1 MLICSFIR
9 HHQFETQTSDKNL
22 SCDFSAK
29 LCSQSLK
36 HVNYRLNLYLS
47 VAIGMHLHCTL
58 GQVTLNFYL
67 LFLIHCMSMNF
78 VSGPEKMKNTLK
90 IQISNRFIFFFSI
103 VFQDRNNKTDE
114 KMKTISIKQ
123 KVVIDQQCLA
133 YDDVEYNA
141 TYDKLLKTTFGNL
154 PCCMKVVVKL
164 YVKQ

>member
-1 MLICSFIR
+1 MFSI
-9 HHQFETQTSDKNL
+9 FETCQLSIEFISECCNWNALALYIGIGNSKFLPSFLNTLHVNELCFWARKNEKYFKNL
-22 SCDFSAK
+22 DF
-29 LCSQSLK
+29 
-36 HVNYRLNLYLS
+36 Y
-47 VAIGMHLHCTL
+47 
-58 GQVTLNFYL
+58 
-67 LFLIHCMSMNF
+67 
-78 VSGPEKMKNTLK
+78 
-90 IQISNRFIFFFSI
+90 RFIFFFSI